1 MQWTEEQIH
10 QLAPND
16 STERRARQLATVSR
30 WNDLSTNHQ
39 GIWGRCTG
47 SGSQAYQ
54 VQIHLTGPKFNCSCP
69 VRKSPCKHSL
79 ALLYL
84 YVKSGALFKQEQ
96 PPTAIAQWMDR
107 QDDTSSVATATTSLP
122 PVKSAEELAKATRAK
137 ERRWQQR
144 LDLMQSGIDELEQWL
159 SDLVRQGI
167 ANTDATQKSFWDQVA
182 AKMVDA
188 KLPSLSSFLKET
200 YQILRTNSDWSELV
214 VERLGVLYSLTQA
227 FQHRQQLPDSLA
239 QELYTCLG
247 KTKTKAQVIEQ
258 GKHQTDTWLVA
269 AVREDEDVEGRAFR
283 KVWLWGLKTNQ
294 WAMLLEFSFGAVAY
308 EQSYP
313 LGSTWQGTLA
323 FYSSVYP
330 QRATWVHTHPQPPAE
345 HLIPTVPTLSLDN
358 HLKHYSQALLQHP
371 WLPNIAVALS
381 KIQVGFDP
389 QKQLLLFQDQQTLPC
404 ATLPEATQWTLL
416 AISGGHPVDLI
427 GEWDGQVF
435 LPLSWLDELGM
446 VRGLYKP

>member
-1 MQWTEEQIH
+1 MQWTEEQIN

-30 WNDLSTNHQ
+30 WNNLSTNQ
-39 GIWGRCTG
+39 LGIWGHCTG

-84 YVKSGALFKQEQ
+84 YAKSRALFKQDQ
-96 PPTAIAQWMDR
+96 PPTAIAQWLDR
-107 QDDTSSVATATTSLP
+107 QGAPAPVATAPTPT
-122 PVKSAEELAKATRAK
+122 KSAEELTKAARAK

-167 ANTDATQKSFWDQVA
+167 ANTDATQKSFWDQAA

-188 KLPSLSSFLKET
+188 KLPSLGSFLKET
-200 YQILRTNSDWSELV
+200 YQILRANSDWAALV
-214 VERLGVLYSLTQA
+214 VQRLGVLYSLTQA
-227 FQHRQQLPDSLA
+227 FQHREQLPESIA
-239 QELYTCLG
+239 QELYARLG
-247 KTKTKAQVIEQ
+247 KTTTKAQVIEQ

-269 AVREDEDVEGRAFR
+269 AVREDEDVEGRTFR

-294 WAMLLEFSFGAVAY
+294 WALLLEFSFGAVAY
-308 EQSYP
+308 EHNYP

-330 QRATWVHTHPQPPAE
+330 QRATWVHTEPQPPVE
-345 HLIPTVPTLSLDN
+345 HLIPTVPTLSLDD
-358 HLKHYSQALLQHP
+358 LLIRYSQALQQHP
-371 WLPNIAVALS
+371 WLPNTAVALS
-381 KIQVGFDP
+381 KIQVGFNP
-389 QKQLLLFQDQQTLPC
+389 RQQLLLFQDQQVLPC
-404 ATLPEATQWTLL
+404 AVLPEATQWTLL

-435 LPLSWLDELGM
+435 LPLSWLDEMGM
-446 VRGLYKP
+446 VQIL